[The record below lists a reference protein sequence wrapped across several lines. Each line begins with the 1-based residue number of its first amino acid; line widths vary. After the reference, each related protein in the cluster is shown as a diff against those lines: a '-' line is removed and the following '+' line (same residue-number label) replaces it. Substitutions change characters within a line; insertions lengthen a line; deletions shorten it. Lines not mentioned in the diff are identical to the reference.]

1 MPLPNGLYKLALQT
15 PEGTEYGVAVLQ
27 DGRLRGGD
35 SGMAYIGSYRQEDD
49 AFAAEV
55 VVTPHWAPPG
65 MVSALGYNGGV
76 VQREGESRDPHA
88 RMRGASKDT
97 PGLRLTAT
105 LSLLAD

>member
-1 MPLPNGLYKLALQT
+1 MPLPNGLYKLALRT
-15 PEGTEYGVAVLQ
+15 SDGTEYGVAVLQ

-35 SGMAYIGSYRQEDD
+35 SGMAYVGSYRQEDD

-55 VVTPHWAPPG
+55 VVTPHRALPG
-65 MVSALGYNGGV
+65 MVSALGYNGV
-76 VQREGESRDPHA
+76 AVQLEGKSRDTHA
-88 RMRGASKDT
+88 RLRGASKDA